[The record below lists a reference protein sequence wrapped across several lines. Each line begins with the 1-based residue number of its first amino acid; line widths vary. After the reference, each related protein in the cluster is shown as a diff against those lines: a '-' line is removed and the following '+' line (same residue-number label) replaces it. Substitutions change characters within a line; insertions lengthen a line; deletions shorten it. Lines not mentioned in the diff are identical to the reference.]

1 MYKNCLLALFLVM
14 NGFLNSGMWA
24 QEINTPQSADAMP
37 NAPSA
42 IASQPQ
48 ERAILKPTKP
58 RDQDATGLLV
68 PGTDPDNHLMIPFI
82 DHLVQD
88 QRSFWLA
95 PAHFHRQDLKWIVPF
110 AGVTA
115 GFVQGD
121 SWISKQIPLGEVNR
135 SKMFSNYATY
145 SLIGAG
151 AGSFLLGHI
160 KNDDQMSEAGL
171 LSGEAAINATAISY
185 LLKGATQRQRPYSGS
200 GQFFQSGDSFPSEHA
215 AIAWSIASVMAHEY
229 PGTLTKFLAYGLAAG
244 VSATRV
250 TGQQHFPSD
259 VIIGSAL
266 GWYFGRQVYRAHHD
280 SDLGGASWGSVLP
293 EKSDSDTR
301 NPENMGS
308 SAVPLDSWMYPAI
321 ERLIALG
328 YIKSGYLGI
337 RPWTRLECARMLE
350 EAKQQIEDAG
360 DQGGEAVR
368 TYNDLAGEL
377 SFETGRL
384 DGAAN
389 LGASL
394 DSVYARTT
402 QISGTPL
409 RDGYH
414 FGQTIINDYGRPY
427 AQGFNAVG
435 GLTTHAE
442 AGPFSMSLQGE
453 YQHSPAVTSDPLSVL
468 QATAGIDSTLPLA
481 NGTSQ
486 LDRFRLL
493 DSTVAVTFHNT
504 QISFGQQS
512 LWLGTSQTGPF
523 LFSDNAQPL
532 TMLRIDSVSPYE
544 VPLISKLLG
553 PMRSQFFIG
562 RLSGQNWEFSPVLYG
577 PNLASQP
584 FVHGTKFSFHP
595 TDNLEFGI
603 GFTAQFGGPGNPVTW
618 GNFLKT
624 FYYHNGRIGQCCN
637 PAKRLSEFD
646 FNYRV
651 PGLRNWLQV
660 YADSMVI
667 DEYSPLVSNRPAINP
682 GVYLSHVPKIPK
694 LDLRI
699 EGITNDMNVPS
710 HFGPGAFYWDERYHS
725 GYTNN
730 GNLIGS
736 WIGRRGR
743 GEQGWLTY
751 RFSPRSNIQFGY
763 RHNSVDKA
771 FLQGGTLQD
780 FTLRTDLMLTH
791 TLGVSGFVQ
800 RETWNFPVLSPTAQS
815 DTTASIQLTFW
826 PRWNTARKDQ

>member
-1 MYKNCLLALFLVM
+1 
-14 NGFLNSGMWA
+14 
-24 QEINTPQSADAMP
+24 
-37 NAPSA
+37 
-42 IASQPQ
+42 
-48 ERAILKPTKP
+48 
-58 RDQDATGLLV
+58 
-68 PGTDPDNHLMIPFI
+68 
-82 DHLVQD
+82 
-88 QRSFWLA
+88 
-95 PAHFHRQDLKWIVPF
+95 
-110 AGVTA
+110 
-115 GFVQGD
+115 
-121 SWISKQIPLGEVNR
+121 
-135 SKMFSNYATY
+135 
-145 SLIGAG
+145 
-151 AGSFLLGHI
+151 
-160 KNDDQMSEAGL
+160 MSEAGL

-442 AGPFSMSLQGE
+442 AGPFSMSLQAE

-468 QATAGIDSTLPLA
+468 QAMAGIDSTLPLA

-667 DEYSPLVSNRPAINP
+667 DEYSPLGSNRPAINP